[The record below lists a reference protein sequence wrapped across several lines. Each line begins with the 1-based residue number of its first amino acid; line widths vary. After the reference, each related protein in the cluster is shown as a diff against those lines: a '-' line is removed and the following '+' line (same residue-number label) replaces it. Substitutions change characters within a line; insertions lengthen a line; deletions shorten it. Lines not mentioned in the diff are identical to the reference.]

1 MHKTAGS
8 SALRLFFKEACA
20 VLYPMF
26 VRRCTFGGM
35 TGEMPDFPGCS
46 PEGYT
51 MDELMENVQ
60 PAALEWM
67 REQGVTSLPV
77 PSSPEEDE
85 TGCPPL
91 FVEITLPSPFH
102 AE

>member
-1 MHKTAGS
+1 MHKTAGAH
-8 SALRLFFKEACA
+8 ALRPFCKEACA

-26 VRRCTFGGM
+26 VRRGMFGGM

-46 PEGYT
+46 PEGDT

-85 TGCPPL
+85 NDCPPL